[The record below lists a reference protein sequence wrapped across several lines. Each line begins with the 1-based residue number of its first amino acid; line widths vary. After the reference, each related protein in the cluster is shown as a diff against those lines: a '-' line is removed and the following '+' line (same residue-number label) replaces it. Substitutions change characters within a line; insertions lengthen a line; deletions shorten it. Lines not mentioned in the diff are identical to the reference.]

1 MFPDIVHMYVTQ
13 TTLSTAPTPMLLVT
27 MRYYKNDYNDTQ
39 LNLYCNEK
47 N

>member
-1 MFPDIVHMYVTQ
+1 
-13 TTLSTAPTPMLLVT
+13 
-27 MRYYKNDYNDTQ
+27 MRYYKNDDNDTQ